1 MHDTLM
7 INNYLTKIWHMNMI
21 EYEQRGKQPENGQSG
36 EEATPNSVTKTFWMA
51 LGDI

>member
-1 MHDTLM
+1 MA
-7 INNYLTKIWHMNMI
+7 Y